1 LSSNLFMALLH
12 HPVYKKNGEIITT
25 SITPMDLHDI
35 ARSCLTFGVEQYYVV
50 NPLPT
55 MKHLANRISEFWR
68 SDYGSQY
75 NRTRTDAFAIM
86 TIVDHLEDCLSDIEK
101 RTGQRVCLVATSA
114 KRMENSITFQ
124 AFREKIE
131 SESTPY
137 LILLGTGYGLIH
149 ELIKRCDYLLEPIE
163 GAGEYNHLSVRSA
176 AAIMLDRLC
185 GKRKS
190 G

>member
-1 LSSNLFMALLH
+1 MSGNLFVALLH

-35 ARSCLTFGVEQYYVV
+35 ARSCVTFGVQQYFVV

-68 SDYGSQY
+68 SDYGSNY
-75 NRTRTDAFAIM
+75 NRTRTDAFSIM
-86 TIVDHLEDCLSDIEK
+86 TVADHLEDCLVDIEK
-101 RTGQRVCLVATSA
+101 RTGQKARLVATSA
-114 KRMENSITFQ
+114 KHLEGSITFQ
-124 AFREKIE
+124 SFRERLY
-131 SESTPY
+131 SDRSPY
-137 LILLGTGYGLIH
+137 LILLGTGYGIIQ
-149 ELIKRCDYLLEPIE
+149 ELINRCDYLLEPIE
-163 GAGEYNHLSVRSA
+163 GVGDYNHLSVRSA

-185 GKRKS
+185 GNRKC